1 MTSDWLFEEQQ
12 SALLSPSDL
21 KQIREAVRDLRATSP
36 RSALADLVEEKI
48 RALEKSYPVHGLGF
62 SSAQVRPI
70 VS

>member
-21 KQIREAVRDLRATSP
+21 KQIREAVRDLRASSP

-48 RALEKSYPVHGLGF
+48 RALEKCYPAHRLGF
-62 SSAQVRPI
+62 SSDQVRPI
-70 VS
+70 AS